1 MKRTVMLTAILT
13 LAGMTTL
20 GLARADMNS
29 GASVPSAESK
39 PAANVESA
47 KPAASNGKSDVLPS
61 KEGMPAQHMAQ
72 GSPAVTGKTDKK
84 ETANV
89 ESTKPVASNGKSDVL
104 PSKEGMPAQHAA
116 QGSPAVTGKTEKK
129 ETASVTTTA
138 NSQEKKAEQKPNETQ
153 TTTNPTK

>member
-39 PAANVESA
+39 PAASAVPAAAKPAANVESA
-47 KPAASNGKSDVLPS
+47 KPA
-61 KEGMPAQHMAQ
+61 
-72 GSPAVTGKTDKK
+72 
-84 ETANV
+84 
-89 ESTKPVASNGKSDVL
+89 ASNGKSDVL

-129 ETASVTTTA
+129 ETANVEST
-138 NSQEKKAEQKPNETQ
+138 KPVASNGKSDVL
-153 TTTNPTK
+153 PSK

>member
-1 MKRTVMLTAILT
+1 
-13 LAGMTTL
+13 
-20 GLARADMNS
+20 
-29 GASVPSAESK
+29 
-39 PAANVESA
+39 
-47 KPAASNGKSDVLPS
+47 
-61 KEGMPAQHMAQ
+61 MPAQHAAQ
-72 GSPAVTGKTDKK
+72 GSPAVTGKTEKK

-89 ESTKPVASNGKSDVL
+89 ESTKPVASNSKSEVLPSKEGTAASHKMTHRHRVVTGKTEKKGTANVESTKPVASNSKSEVL

-138 NSQEKKAEQKPNETQ
+138 NSREKKAEQKPNETQ

>member
-1 MKRTVMLTAILT
+1 MLTAVLT
-13 LAGMTTL
+13 LAGMTAL
-20 GLARADMNS
+20 GSAHAGMNS

-39 PAANVESA
+39 PAANVEA
-47 KPAASNGKSDVLPS
+47 TKPVASNSKSEVLPS
-61 KEGMPAQHMAQ
+61 KEGTAASHKMTHRHR
-72 GSPAVTGKTDKK
+72 AVTGKTEKK

-89 ESTKPVASNGKSDVL
+89 EATKPVASNSKSDVL
-104 PSKEGMPAQHAA
+104 PGKEGMPAQHAA

>member
-1 MKRTVMLTAILT
+1 MKRTVMLTAVLT
-13 LAGMTTL
+13 LAGMTAL
-20 GLARADMNS
+20 GSAHAGMNS

-47 KPAASNGKSDVLPS
+47 KPAASNS
-61 KEGMPAQHMAQ
+61 
-72 GSPAVTGKTDKK
+72 
-84 ETANV
+84 
-89 ESTKPVASNGKSDVL
+89 KSDVL